1 MLALVEVP
9 HTLENG
15 KMGKFRITG
24 DVPVFYI
31 DLTRRLFP
39 KMKEEPLEKSAEE
52 VAENIDDWDWWKKKT
67 ANITPGDHLRVTRT
81 MREMKQT
88 ELAKKIGVKP
98 QQISDMEKG
107 RAPIGKKM
115 AMRIGEVL
123 NMDYK
128 HFL

>member
-1 MLALVEVP
+1 MQALVEVP

-39 KMKEEPLEKSAEE
+39 KMKEEPLED
-52 VAENIDDWDWWKKKT
+52 VAENIDDWDWWREKT
-67 ANITPGDHLRVTRT
+67 ATITPGESLHALRT
-81 MREMKQT
+81 MREMKQV
-88 ELAKKIGVKP
+88 ELAKKIGVSP

-107 RAPIGKKM
+107 RTPIGKKM
-115 AMRIGEVL
+115 AMRLGKAL

>member
-1 MLALVEVP
+1 MQALVRA
-9 HTLENG
+9 HRMLEKGAPVEFSMSGN
-15 KMGKFRITG
+15 I
-24 DVPVFYI
+24 PVFFI
-31 DLTRRLFP
+31 DLTRRLFGDV
-39 KMKEEPLEKSAEE
+39 KETKPEDDEGTT
-52 VAENIDDWDWWKKKT
+52 NIRDWDWFKEKT
-67 ANITPGDHLRVTRT
+67 ATITPGDSLHALRT
-81 MREMKQT
+81 MREMKQS
-88 ELAKKIGVKP
+88 ELAKKIGVRP

>member
-1 MLALVEVP
+1 MQALVEVP

-39 KMKEEPLEKSAEE
+39 KMKEEPLEDI
-52 VAENIDDWDWWKKKT
+52 AENIDDWDWWREKT
-67 ANITPGDHLRVTRT
+67 ATITPGESLHALRT
-81 MREMKQT
+81 MREMKQV
-88 ELAKKIGVKP
+88 ELAKKIGVSP

-107 RAPIGKKM
+107 RTPIGKKM
-115 AMRIGEVL
+115 AMRLGEAL

>member
-1 MLALVEVP
+1 MQALVKVP

-15 KMGKFRITG
+15 KMGEFRITG
-24 DVPVFYI
+24 NVPAFYI

-39 KMKEEPLEKSAEE
+39 KMKEEPAEE
-52 VAENIDDWDWWKKKT
+52 AAENIDDWEWWKKKT

-81 MREMKQT
+81 MREMKQS
-88 ELAKKIGVKP
+88 ELARKIGVRP

-107 RAPIGKKM
+107 RTPIGKKM
-115 AMRIGEVL
+115 AMRLGEAL

>member
-1 MLALVEVP
+1 MQALVVVP

-15 KMGKFRITG
+15 RMGEFRITG
-24 DVPVFYI
+24 NVPVFYI
-31 DLTRRLFP
+31 DLTKRLFP
-39 KMKEEPLEKSAEE
+39 KMKEEPAEE

-67 ANITPGDHLRVTRT
+67 ATITPGESLRALRT

-88 ELAKKIGVKP
+88 ELAKKIGITSR
-98 QQISDMEKG
+98 QISDMEKG

-115 AMRIGEVL
+115 AMRLGEAL

>member
-1 MLALVEVP
+1 MQALVEVP

-39 KMKEEPLEKSAEE
+39 KMKEEPVKEK
-52 VAENIDDWDWWKKKT
+52 DDDELIEISKSKWFKEMEAKT
-67 ANITPGDHLRVTRT
+67 TPGESLRAMRT
-81 MREMKQT
+81 LREMKQT
-88 ELAKKIGVKP
+88 ELAKKIGVNP

-115 AMRIGEVL
+115 AMKIGEAL
-123 NMDYK
+123 NFNYK